1 MSPAEAVLALRLR
14 RMQWLATGLVALMAV
29 VFVATSL
36 LRARYP
42 HVDVIWAFSEAA
54 LIGGLADWFAVTAL
68 FRRPLGLP
76 IPHTA
81 IVPSRKNEIG
91 RALARFVAEHFLNR
105 EVIEQRLSGVDLAAR
120 LGAWMSD
127 EQVTKRLGR
136 DAATALDWLVRGV
149 DSKELRLA
157 AKDGV
162 REVLHRIPPSALA
175 GVVVDVLASGN
186 HAQALVDQVVRFGRD
201 QLERN
206 KNRIRARVHDRS
218 PWWLPRFVDEK
229 IYDQLVSEV
238 ERILNDIGADATHPA
253 RRELNERLAS
263 LKHSLGRDPELV
275 ARSAALR
282 DELLEHP
289 AMRELANEVLAR
301 AQQFVHAA
309 LVDADSSLRGGLE
322 RQLATIGHVLEADAT
337 VRERVNRWLHE
348 TILYVVVNYSAP
360 LSEIISDTV
369 EQWDAEIAARRIELH
384 IGRDLQFIRINGTLV
399 GGLVGVILYFGW
411 GALAA

>member
-1 MSPAEAVLALRLR
+1 MSAAEAALELRLR
-14 RMQWLATGLVALMAV
+14 RMQWLASGLVALMAV

-36 LRARYP
+36 LRSRYP
-42 HVDVIWAFSEAA
+42 YVDVLWAFSEAA

-81 IVPSRKNEIG
+81 IVPNRKNEIG
-91 RALARFVAEHFLNR
+91 RALARFVAEHFLAR

-127 EQVTKRLGR
+127 EQVAKRLGR

-149 DSKELRLA
+149 DTQDLRHA

-175 GVVVDVLASGN
+175 GVVVDVIASGN
-186 HAQALVDQVVRFGRD
+186 HAQALVNQLVRFGRD

-206 KNRIRARVHDRS
+206 KDRIRARVQDRS

-229 IYDQLVSEV
+229 IYDQLVGEL
-238 ERILNDIGADATHPA
+238 ERILSDIGDDDTHPA

-263 LKHSLGRDPELV
+263 LKHSLGRDPELIV
-275 ARSAALR
+275 RSAALR

-289 AMRELANEVLAR
+289 AMRELANDVLAR
-301 AQQFVHAA
+301 AQEFVHAA
-309 LVDADSSLRGGLE
+309 LVNADSAMRIGLE
-322 RQLATIGHVLEADAT
+322 RQLATIGHVLEGDAT

-348 TILYVVVNYSAP
+348 TILYVVVNYRAP

-369 EQWDAEIAARRIELH
+369 EQWDAELAARRIELH

-399 GGLVGVILYFGW
+399 GGLVGVVLYVAW
-411 GALAA
+411 EALAA

>member
-1 MSPAEAVLALRLR
+1 MSAAEAALALRLR

-29 VFVATSL
+29 VFVATSF
-36 LRARYP
+36 LRSRYP
-42 HVDVIWAFSEAA
+42 YVDVIWAFSEAA

-81 IVPSRKNEIG
+81 IVPNRKNEIG
-91 RALARFVAEHFLNR
+91 RALARFVAEHFLAR
-105 EVIEQRLSGVDLAAR
+105 EVIERRLTGVDLAAR

-127 EQVTKRLGR
+127 EQVAKRLGR
-136 DAATALDWLVRGV
+136 DLATALDWLVRGV
-149 DSKELRLA
+149 DTQELRQA
-157 AKDGV
+157 AKEGV
-162 REVLHRIPPSALA
+162 REILHRIPPSALA
-175 GVVVDVLASGN
+175 VVVVDVIASGN
-186 HAQALVDQVVRFGRD
+186 HAQALVDQLVRFGRD
-201 QLERN
+201 QLDRN
-206 KNRIRARVHDRS
+206 KDRIRARIQDRS

-229 IYDQLVSEV
+229 IYDQLVGEL
-238 ERILNDIGADATHPA
+238 ERILNDIGDDDTHPA

-282 DELLEHP
+282 DELLGHP
-289 AMRELANEVLAR
+289 AMRGLANDVLTR
-301 AQQFVHAA
+301 AQEFVHAA
-309 LVDADSSLRGGLE
+309 LVNADSAVRLGLE

-337 VRERVNRWLHE
+337 VRERVNRWLRE
-348 TILYVVVNYSAP
+348 TILYVVVNYRAP

-369 EQWDAEIAARRIELH
+369 EQWDAELAARRIELH

-399 GGLVGVILYFGW
+399 GGLVGVALYVAW
-411 GALAA
+411 EVLA

>member
-1 MSPAEAVLALRLR
+1 MSAAEAVLAERLR

-29 VFVATSL
+29 VFVATSF

-42 HVDVIWAFSEAA
+42 YVDVIWAFSEAA

-81 IVPSRKNEIG
+81 IVPNRKNEIG

-136 DAATALDWLVRGV
+136 DSATALDWLVRGV

-206 KNRIRARVHDRS
+206 KNRIRERVHDRS

-263 LKHSLGRDPELV
+263 LKHSLGHDPELV

-289 AMRELANEVLAR
+289 AMRDLANEVLAR

-309 LVDADSSLRGGLE
+309 LVDADSSLRLGLE
-322 RQLATIGHVLEADAT
+322 RQLATIGHVLEADVV

-348 TILYVVVNYSAP
+348 TILYVVVNYRAP

-369 EQWDAEIAARRIELH
+369 EKWDAAVAARRIELH

-411 GALAA
+411 KALAA

>member
-1 MSPAEAVLALRLR
+1 MSAAEAALELRLR
-14 RMQWLATGLVALMAV
+14 RMQWLATGLVALMGV
-29 VFVATSL
+29 VFAATSL
-36 LRARYP
+36 FRSHYP
-42 HVDVIWAFSEAA
+42 YLDVIWAFSEAA

-81 IVPSRKNEIG
+81 IVPNRKNEIG
-91 RALARFVAEHFLNR
+91 RALARFVAEHFLAR

-127 EQVTKRLGR
+127 EQVAKRLGR

-149 DSKELRLA
+149 DTQDLRHA

-175 GVVVDVLASGN
+175 GVVVDVMASGN
-186 HAQALVDQVVRFGRD
+186 HAQALVDQLVRFGRD
-201 QLERN
+201 QLDRN
-206 KNRIRARVHDRS
+206 KARIRARIQDRS

-229 IYDQLVSEV
+229 IYDQLVGEL
-238 ERILNDIGADATHPA
+238 ERILTDIGANDSHPA

-263 LKHSLGRDPELV
+263 LKHSLGRDPELI
-275 ARSAALR
+275 AQSAALR

-289 AMRELANEVLAR
+289 AMRELANDVLAR
-301 AQQFVHAA
+301 AQDFVHAA
-309 LVDADSSLRGGLE
+309 LVNADSSVRLGLE
-322 RQLATIGHVLEADAT
+322 RQLATIGHVLEGDAT

-348 TILYVVVNYSAP
+348 TILYVVVNYRAP

-369 EQWDAEIAARRIELH
+369 EQWDAELAARRIELH

-399 GGLVGVILYFGW
+399 GGLVGVVLYVVW
-411 GALAA
+411 EALAV

>member
-1 MSPAEAVLALRLR
+1 MNPAEAALALRLR

-29 VFVATSL
+29 VFVVTSL
-36 LRARYP
+36 LRSRYP
-42 HVDVIWAFSEAA
+42 FVGVIWAFSEAA

-81 IVPSRKNEIG
+81 IVPNRKNEIG
-91 RALARFVAEHFLNR
+91 RALARFVAEHFLAR
-105 EVIEQRLSGVDLAAR
+105 EVIERRLSGVDLAAR

-127 EQVTKRLGR
+127 ERVAKRLGR
-136 DAATALDWLVRGV
+136 DVATALDWLVRGV
-149 DSKELRLA
+149 DSKDLRLA

-162 REVLHRIPPSALA
+162 REVLRRIPPSALA
-175 GVVVDVLASGN
+175 GVLVDVLASGN
-186 HAQALVDQVVRFGRD
+186 HAQALVDQFVRFGRD

-206 KNRIRARVHDRS
+206 KDRIRARVHDRS

-229 IYDQLVSEV
+229 IYDQLVGEV
-238 ERILNDIGADATHPA
+238 ERILKDIGADDTHPA

-263 LKHSLGRDPELV
+263 IKHSLGRDPELV

-289 AMRELANEVLAR
+289 AMRELANDVLAR

-309 LVDADSSLRGGLE
+309 LEDADSSVRLGLE
-322 RQLATIGHVLEADAT
+322 RQLATIGHVLEDDSA

-369 EQWDAEIAARRIELH
+369 EQWDAELAAFRIELH

-399 GGLVGVILYFGW
+399 GGLVGVALYLAW
-411 GALAA
+411 EALAA

>member
-1 MSPAEAVLALRLR
+1 MNAAEAALAARLC
-14 RMQWLATGLVALMAV
+14 RMQRLATGLVALMAV
-29 VFVATSL
+29 AFVTTSF

-42 HVDVIWAFSEAA
+42 YIDVIWAFSEAA

-81 IVPSRKNEIG
+81 IVPNRKNEIG
-91 RALARFVAEHFLNR
+91 RALARFVAEHFLAR
-105 EVIEQRLSGVDLAAR
+105 DVIERRLSGIDLAAR
-120 LGAWMSD
+120 LGAWMRD
-127 EQVTKRLGR
+127 EQVAKRLGR

-162 REVLHRIPPSALA
+162 REVLRRIPPSALA
-175 GVVVDVLASGN
+175 GVLVDVLASGN
-186 HAQALVDQVVRFGRD
+186 HAQALVDQLVRFGRD

-206 KNRIRARVHDRS
+206 KDRIRARVHDRS
-218 PWWLPRFVDEK
+218 PWWLPRFVDEE
-229 IYDQLVSEV
+229 IYDQLVGEV
-238 ERILNDIGADATHPA
+238 ERILNDIGDDDAHPA

-263 LKHSLGRDPELV
+263 LKHSLGDDPELV

-289 AMRELANEVLAR
+289 AMRELANDVLAR

-309 LVDADSSLRGGLE
+309 LMDADSSVRMGLE
-322 RQLATIGHVLEADAT
+322 RQLATIGHVLEADAA
-337 VRERVNRWLHE
+337 VRERVNRWLYE
-348 TILYVVVNYSAP
+348 TILYVVVNYRAP

-369 EQWDAEIAARRIELH
+369 EQWDAGLAARRIELH

-411 GALAA
+411 EALTG

>member
-1 MSPAEAVLALRLR
+1 MSAAEAALGLRLR

-36 LRARYP
+36 LRSRYP
-42 HVDVIWAFSEAA
+42 FVGVLWAFSEAA

-81 IVPSRKNEIG
+81 IVPNRKNEIG
-91 RALARFVAEHFLNR
+91 RALARFVAEHFLAR
-105 EVIEQRLSGVDLAAR
+105 EVIERRLSGVDLAAR

-127 EQVTKRLGR
+127 EQVAKRLGR

-149 DSKELRLA
+149 DTQDLRHA

-175 GVVVDVLASGN
+175 GVVVDVIASGN
-186 HAQALVDQVVRFGRD
+186 HAQALVDQLVRFGRD

-206 KNRIRARVHDRS
+206 RDQIRDRIHDRS

-229 IYDQLVSEV
+229 IYDQLVGEL
-238 ERILNDIGADATHPA
+238 ERILNDIGDDDKHPA
-253 RRELNERLAS
+253 RRELNDRLAS
-263 LKHSLGRDPELV
+263 LKHSLRWDPELV

-289 AMRELANEVLAR
+289 AMRDLANDVLAR
-301 AQQFVHAA
+301 AQEFVHSA
-309 LVDADSSLRGGLE
+309 LVNADSPVRLGLE
-322 RQLATIGHVLEADAT
+322 RQLATIGHVLEGDTT

-348 TILYVVVNYSAP
+348 TILYVVVNYRAP

-369 EQWDAEIAARRIELH
+369 EQWDAELTARRIELH

-399 GGLVGVILYFGW
+399 GGLVGVVLYLVW
-411 GALAA
+411 EALAA